1 MKIQQNTVSIV
12 MAEIDLNETPRHAFD
27 VIVLESVEEVFS
39 CLGNSC
45 KKAIYHYLEFECAMP
60 RSEIPNRGQEFSNAL
75 QNLLGPGAGLIEI
88 EIMKKLSGKVPGFK
102 ISPRKSNLSLDNY
115 LSSLSS
121 FL

>member
-1 MKIQQNTVSIV
+1 
-12 MAEIDLNETPRHAFD
+12 MAEIDLHETSSQAFE

-39 CLGNSC
+39 CLGKNC
-45 KKAIYHYLEFECAMP
+45 KQAIYHYLESKCAIP
-60 RSEIPNRGQEFSNAL
+60 RNEIPHRAQEFSEAL

-88 EIMKKLSGKVPGFK
+88 EIMKKLSCRVPGFK
-102 ISPRKSNLSLDNY
+102 IFPRKSNISLENY